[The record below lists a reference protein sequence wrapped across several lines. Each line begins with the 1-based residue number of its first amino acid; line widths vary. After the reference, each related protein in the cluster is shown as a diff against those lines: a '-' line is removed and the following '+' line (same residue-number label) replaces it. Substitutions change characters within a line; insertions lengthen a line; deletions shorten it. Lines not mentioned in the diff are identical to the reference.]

1 MATSKARALAFWK
14 KYGFFITMGIILLA
28 GFLLYNLPRASQRT
42 VSDALSPT
50 IGGSEA
56 GLLLGYYSAILLLLA
71 QFYTVVKRSGY
82 IPLSRKLGGAGL
94 WLNIHIVMSIV
105 ALAAGLLHSGFPF
118 RFHGGDLFRHGYAVL
133 TTYVLIIVV
142 GSGVFGRYLYVR
154 LPAMKTV
161 FKWWKQTHWVGT
173 VALLIVGVAHTLVA

>member
-56 GLLLGYYSAILLLLA
+56 GLLLGY
-71 QFYTVVKRSGY
+71 
-82 IPLSRKLGGAGL
+82 
-94 WLNIHIVMSIV
+94 
-105 ALAAGLLHSGFPF
+105 
-118 RFHGGDLFRHGYAVL
+118 
-133 TTYVLIIVV
+133 
-142 GSGVFGRYLYVR
+142 
-154 LPAMKTV
+154 
-161 FKWWKQTHWVGT
+161 
-173 VALLIVGVAHTLVA
+173 